1 MKEKILT
8 IIEELLKP
16 RTLIAFMLYGTFC
29 YLAVKKIIGKEAVI
43 SAVTALMTFFY
54 ASKIGQN
61 GRGGTPT
68 T

>member
-1 MKEKILT
+1 MNDKIIN
-8 IIEELLKP
+8 IIRELLKP

-29 YLAVKKIIGKEAVI
+29 YLAIKDVIGKEAVI

-61 GRGGTPT
+61 GNGGTPAA
-68 T
+68 